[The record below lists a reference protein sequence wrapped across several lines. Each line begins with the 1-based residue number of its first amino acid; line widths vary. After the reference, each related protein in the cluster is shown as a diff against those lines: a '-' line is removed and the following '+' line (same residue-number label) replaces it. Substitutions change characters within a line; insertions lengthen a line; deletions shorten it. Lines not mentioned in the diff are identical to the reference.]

1 MIILHNAIR
10 TSCAF
15 VRGRIGSLADVRM
28 RICHQN
34 NGGSNI
40 SKREINKLSGRNF
53 FPIVH
58 LFCLGSSGSNKVSFY
73 RSIRVKI
80 M

>member
-1 MIILHNAIR
+1 MFR

-15 VRGRIGSLADVRM
+15 VRVRSASLADVRM

-40 SKREINKLSGRNF
+40 SKRKIDKL
-53 FPIVH
+53 
-58 LFCLGSSGSNKVSFY
+58 
-73 RSIRVKI
+73 
-80 M
+80 